1 MGIYAN
7 YTNGK
12 LIFSKKPI
20 TINSIIY
27 DPDKD
32 KKDIK
37 GFKWFKNKTEAYKFF
52 NIFQT
57 TENELHLAKLT
68 NGSSVYVVG
77 IDDMDCR
84 DKIYEF
90 MEKRFFADPSIQ
102 IESMEHIAETSSKGF
117 VDRLLI

>member
-12 LIFSKKPI
+12 LITSKKPI
-20 TINSIIY
+20 KINGKEF

-52 NIFQT
+52 NILQS

-77 IDDMDCR
+77 IDDVDCR
-84 DKIYEF
+84 DKVYEY
-90 MEKRFFADPSIQ
+90 MEKRFFADPSIN
-102 IESMEHIAETSSKGF
+102 IESMEHIAETSTKGF
-117 VDRLLI
+117 VDRLLL